1 MSVSNLLWSFD
12 GRIGRGRFWLGVVLV
27 VLVSM
32 AFGIVGGL
40 LDLLPVDPQTGEYAG
55 EVGALSLI
63 YGLIMLAT
71 VMYAQLAV
79 YAKRFHDRGK
89 SAWWVL
95 IAFVPV
101 IGFLWVVIELGLLSG
116 DPGPNAY
123 GLPEYGSTAVPA

>member
-1 MSVSNLLWSFD
+1 MSLSNLLWSFE
-12 GRIGRGRFWLGVVLV
+12 GRIGRARFWLGVVLV

-32 AFGIVGGL
+32 AFGFVGGL
-40 LDLLPVDPQTGEYAG
+40 LDLLPVDPQSGEIAA
-55 EVGALSLI
+55 EVGALSLL
-63 YGLIMLAT
+63 YALIMVVT
-71 VMYAQLAV
+71 VAYAQLAV

-101 IGFLWVVIELGLLSG
+101 IGFLWIIIELGLLPG
-116 DPGPNAY
+116 DAGPNAY

>member
-1 MSVSNLLWSFD
+1 MSIGSLLWSYD

-27 VLVSM
+27 VLMSIALGVV
-32 AFGIVGGL
+32 AGLLGIPLDTGQGPVAEEISVGGALYL
-40 LDLLPVDPQTGEYAG
+40 LIAFVA
-55 EVGALSLI
+55 VA
-63 YGLIMLAT
+63 
-71 VMYAQLAV
+71 YAQLAV

-101 IGFLWVVIELGLLSG
+101 IGFFWILIELGMLSG

-123 GLPEYGSTAVPA
+123 GPPEYNAAVLA